1 MSELLEKI
9 GALAFLAET
18 DDNGAP
24 LVNETIDATKLLE
37 VKTEAAT
44 LLDELAEKMSAI
56 DELVEKVETL
66 QKVNQQLKLENINLT
81 DVATGKDAEEGL
93 YDGIVVE

>member
-1 MSELLEKI
+1 MSELLEKMD
-9 GALAFLAET
+9 ALAFLAET

-24 LVNETIDATKLLE
+24 LVNETIDATKLRE
-37 VKTEAAT
+37 VKADVAA
-44 LLDELAEKMSAI
+44 LQDELAEKMAAV
-56 DELVEKVETL
+56 DELLEKVENL

-81 DVATGKDAEEGL
+81 DVATGKDTEEGL